1 MWIWQSPEQIS
12 VTLTSFAFSAKGF
25 FFLLLDVLFLS
36 KMSTFHPVLS
46 FQVHLNLISPALHPY
61 WTRANGS
68 KPDAQLLRELAFH
81 PSVANKCRQSRYMYR
96 KVSLISIFL
105 RKRGLSRAK
114 MCIWMHMHKREAVG
128 VCMFQNLC
136 KGKATVTVQI
146 TRNKL
151 YCK

>member
-1 MWIWQSPEQIS
+1 MRIWQSPEQLS

-81 PSVANKCRQSRYMYR
+81 PSVANKCR
-96 KVSLISIFL
+96 
-105 RKRGLSRAK
+105 
-114 MCIWMHMHKREAVG
+114 HMHFKVDIFVRKFPSLAFFKKTRPLKSKNVHMNAHAQKRSGGCVH
-128 VCMFQNLC
+128 VS
-136 KGKATVTVQI
+136 KSV
-146 TRNKL
+146 
-151 YCK
+151 